1 VSYKRLVEIE
11 AQLHQEV
18 GELFALGEQLDQGE
32 KQLPEGMILQAE
44 IAIREERLDAL
55 AQAKAEL
62 DARAQERYEGEHAE

>member
-1 VSYKRLVEIE
+1 
-11 AQLHQEV
+11 
-18 GELFALGEQLDQGE
+18 
-32 KQLPEGMILQAE
+32 MILQAE